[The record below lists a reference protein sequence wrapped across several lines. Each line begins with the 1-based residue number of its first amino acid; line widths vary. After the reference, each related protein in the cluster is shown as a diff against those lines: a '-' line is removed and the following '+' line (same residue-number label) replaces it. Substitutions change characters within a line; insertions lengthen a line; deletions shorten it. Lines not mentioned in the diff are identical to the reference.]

1 MKNKYFLLTLV
12 LASTA
17 IMATSCQKE
26 EGTVTLG
33 AEIQRPTNGKVYIND
48 HTPCWHNGDE
58 VYINNAAY
66 AVIAATGSSAQIEQ
80 VTRHDTYRAI
90 FPAGIVASGSNISN
104 SASVPVTL
112 PAVQQYQ
119 MVGDH
124 QRVDV
129 PMGAYLTSGSTLHF
143 YNLCSIVR
151 VMVSNTRNTNIAV
164 RSITLTAS
172 QARLSGNGTA
182 TVSGQSSD
190 CITMSSSANHSVS
203 LTMPEGEPVS
213 IGALE
218 SKSFDIVV
226 PGFTTDDVTITVF
239 TTEGIA
245 QTVKNNVGLTNNT
258 ITTATC
264 SLSQFTD
271 YPPAAFLIDG
281 PTFNARIPSTATSVA
296 FEYNTL
302 NSSNTLLSTLDSPT
316 PIYGYLEGTTWKV
329 CTLADTIYAHT
340 NCSTMF
346 ASRSLT
352 HIDFG
357 ERFNTSRVTNMRS
370 MFSGCGATCLNLSS
384 FNTENVTNMSGMFY
398 GCYAM
403 SLDLSSFNNENV
415 TNMSYMFSYCRA
427 TSLNLSSFNTEN
439 VTNMSSMFS
448 VCHATSLNLSSFN
461 TENVTNMSSM
471 FSECYNLTSLNL
483 SNFNTENVT
492 TMSWMFSG
500 CSSLTSLNLSSFNT
514 ENVTSMS
521 GMFSGC
527 SSLTSLNLSSFN
539 TSLVRS
545 MSGMFSGC
553 SSLTSL
559 DVSNF
564 NTSNVTDMGGYYQP
578 DLDTFSG
585 GMFCHCSSLINLDLS
600 NFNTSRVINMQYMFY
615 DCSSLTGLDLS
626 NFDMSHVEYVEG
638 GQGGLYNGKG
648 EMCYNLSI
656 TSGACTI
663 TCPQAVEDAINDYY
677 VTRLPTSGVTFT
689 WVRPTSK

>member
-1 MKNKYFLLTLV
+1 MKNKYFLLTLL
-12 LASTA
+12 LAATA
-17 IMATSCQKE
+17 IMATGCQKE

-33 AEIQRPTNGKVYIND
+33 AEIQKPTNGKVYIND

-66 AVIAATGSSAQIEQ
+66 AVIAATGSSAQIEE
-80 VTRHDTYRAI
+80 VARHDTYRAI
-90 FPAGIVASGSNISN
+90 FPASIVTSGSNIS
-104 SASVPVTL
+104 SSSSIPVTL
-112 PAVQQYQ
+112 PASQTYQ

-124 QRVDV
+124 KRVDV

-143 YNLCSIVR
+143 HNLCSIVR

-164 RSITLTAS
+164 RGITLTAS

-203 LTMPEGEPVS
+203 LTMPEGEAVT

-218 SKSFDIVV
+218 SKPFDIVV

-281 PTFNARIPSTATSVA
+281 PSFRTRIPSTATSVV

-316 PIYGYLEGTTWKV
+316 PIYGYLEGSTWKV

-346 ASRSLT
+346 ARVNLT

-357 ERFNTSRVTNMRS
+357 ERFNTSRVTNMSR
-370 MFSGCGATCLNLSS
+370 MFSGCGDTSLNLSS
-384 FNTENVTNMSGMFY
+384 FNTENVTNMSYMFS
-398 GCYAM
+398 GCGAT
-403 SLDLSSFNNENV
+403 SLNLSSFNTENV
-415 TNMSYMFSYCRA
+415 TNMSYMFDGCGA

-448 VCHATSLNLSSFN
+448 GCHA
-461 TENVTNMSSM
+461 
-471 FSECYNLTSLNL
+471 TSLNL

-492 TMSWMFSG
+492 
-500 CSSLTSLNLSSFNT
+500 N
-514 ENVTSMS
+514 MS
-521 GMFSGC
+521 GMFGNC

>member
-1 MKNKYFLLTLV
+1 MKKKYFLLTLV

-17 IMATSCQKE
+17 FMATSCQKE

-33 AEIQRPTNGKVYIND
+33 AEIQRPADGKVYIND

-66 AVIAATGSSAQIEQ
+66 AVIAATGSSAQIEE

-90 FPAGIVASGSNISN
+90 FPASLVASGGNIS
-104 SASVPVTL
+104 SSSSIPVTL
-112 PAVQQYQ
+112 PSSQTCQ

-203 LTMPEGEPVS
+203 LTMPEGEPVT

-218 SKSFDIVV
+218 SKPFDIVV

-239 TTEGIA
+239 TTDGLA
-245 QTVKNNVGLTNNT
+245 QTIKNNVGLTNNT

-264 SLSQFTD
+264 SLSQLTD

-281 PTFNARIPSTATSVA
+281 PTFRTRIPSTATSVE
-296 FEYNTL
+296 FEYNTI
-302 NSSNTLLSTLDSPT
+302 NVPSTLLSTPDSPI

-346 ASRSLT
+346 AVSRLT
-352 HIDFG
+352 HIDLDD
-357 ERFNTSRVTNMRS
+357 RFNTSRVTNMS
-370 MFSGCGATCLNLSS
+370 GMFSGCS
-384 FNTENVTNMSGMFY
+384 
-398 GCYAM
+398 
-403 SLDLSSFNNENV
+403 
-415 TNMSYMFSYCRA
+415 A

-439 VTNMSSMFS
+439 VTNMSYMFRY
-448 VCHATSLNLSSFN
+448 CGATSLNLSSFN
-461 TENVTNMSSM
+461 TENVTNMSEM
-471 FSECYNLTSLNL
+471 FSGCYATSLNL
-483 SNFNTENVT
+483 SSFNTENVT
-492 TMSWMFSG
+492 GMSRMFYG
-500 CSSLTSLNLSSFNT
+500 CGSLTSLNLSSFNT
-514 ENVTSMS
+514 ENVTDMSRMFYDCYSLTSLNLSNFNTENVTSMFRMFTYCRSLTSLNLSNFNTENVTSMCQMFFECISLTSLNLSNFNTENVTNMS
-521 GMFSGC
+521 GMFGNC
-527 SSLTSLNLSSFN
+527 SSLTSLNLSNFN
-539 TSLVRS
+539 TENVTN
-545 MSGMFSGC
+545 MEEMFSFC
-553 SSLTSL
+553 VRLTSL
-559 DVSNF
+559 N
-564 NTSNVTDMGGYYQP
+564 
-578 DLDTFSG
+578 
-585 GMFCHCSSLINLDLS
+585 
-600 NFNTSRVINMQYMFY
+600 
-615 DCSSLTGLDLS
+615 LS
-626 NFDMSHVEYVEG
+626 NFDMSHLVDHLGEG
-638 GQGGLYNGKG
+638 DEFYSGKHG
-648 EMCYNLSI
+648 MCLALST

-663 TCPQAVEDAINDYY
+663 TCPVAVQTELENG
-677 VTRLPTSGVTFT
+677 TGLPTSEVTFT

>member
-1 MKNKYFLLTLV
+1 MKNKYFLLTLL
-12 LASTA
+12 LAATA

-33 AEIQRPTNGKVYIND
+33 AEIQRPTDGKVYIND

-66 AVIAATGSSAQIEQ
+66 VVIAATGSSAQIEE

-90 FPAGIVASGSNISN
+90 FPASLVSSGSNISN

-143 YNLCSIVR
+143 YNLCSVVR

-164 RSITLTAS
+164 RGITLTAT

-203 LTMPEGEPVS
+203 LTMPEGEPVT

-281 PTFNARIPSTATSVA
+281 PSFRTRIPSTATSVV

-302 NSSNTLLSTLDSPT
+302 NSSNTLLSTPDSPT
-316 PIYGYLEGTTWKV
+316 PIYGYLEGSTWKV
-329 CTLADTIYAHT
+329 CTLADTIYAHS

-346 ASRSLT
+346 ASYSLT

-357 ERFNTSRVTNMRS
+357 ERFNTSRVTNM
-370 MFSGCGATCLNLSS
+370 
-384 FNTENVTNMSGMFY
+384 
-398 GCYAM
+398 
-403 SLDLSSFNNENV
+403 
-415 TNMSYMFSYCRA
+415 SYMFHGCRA

-439 VTNMSSMFS
+439 VTDMSFMFGTYAS
-448 VCHATSLNLSSFN
+448 FLEPTEYSS
-461 TENVTNMSSM
+461 
-471 FSECYNLTSLNL
+471 LTSLNL

-492 TMSWMFSG
+492 NMRGMFFCCGSLVDLDLSNFNTENVTNMADMFSG
-500 CSSLTSLNLSSFNT
+500 CVSLTRLDLSSFNTENVTNMSRMFGGNSYDSPQLYGIGGCGSLTSLDLSSFNTENVTDMDSMFYLCSSLTSLNLSSFNT
-514 ENVTSMS
+514 ENVTNMS
-521 GMFSGC
+521 YMFYYC
-527 SSLTSLNLSSFN
+527 RSLTSLNLSSFN
-539 TSLVRS
+539 TENVTNMER
-545 MSGMFSGC
+545 MFC
-553 SSLTSL
+553 DCRSLTSL
-559 DVSNF
+559 NLSHFDI
-564 NTSNVTDMGGYYQP
+564 DMMG
-578 DLDTFSG
+578 
-585 GMFCHCSSLINLDLS
+585 
-600 NFNTSRVINMQYMFY
+600 V
-615 DCSSLTGLDLS
+615 
-626 NFDMSHVEYVEG
+626 
-638 GQGGLYNGKG
+638 LYPN
-648 EMCYNLSI
+648 MCYNLSI

-663 TCPQAVEDAINDYY
+663 TCPQAVEDAILGALEY
-677 VTRLPTSGVTFT
+677 TGLPTNGVTFT